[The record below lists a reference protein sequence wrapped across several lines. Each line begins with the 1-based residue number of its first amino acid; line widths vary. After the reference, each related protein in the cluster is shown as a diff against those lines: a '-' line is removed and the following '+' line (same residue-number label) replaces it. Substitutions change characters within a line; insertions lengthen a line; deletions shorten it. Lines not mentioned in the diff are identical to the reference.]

1 MPASA
6 SGARVVG
13 ILTPQY
19 LASDYCAA
27 EWIHALDGDPLN
39 RKGRLIVLRAAECE
53 PKGLLRTLAYWDLEP
68 IRGRDDLLADI
79 VKSAILSDAERRLS
93 GTAGAHW
100 REARALL
107 HEVIWPTPSFT
118 GRAEHLRKIGDALWS
133 GKNEVTAITQPA
145 TVTGLGGIGKST
157 LAREYAW
164 QAQDRYAG
172 VWWLNSASAAT
183 PRVGRA
189 LNKAL
194 SLWVITISVGWLR
207 LRIERSGSSC
217 ARLSPPMVAS
227 PSHGF

>member
-100 REARALL
+100 REARALFARGDLADPEL
-107 HEVIWPTPSFT
+107 HRTR
-118 GRAEHLRKIGDALWS
+118 G
-133 GKNEVTAITQPA
+133 
-145 TVTGLGGIGKST
+145 
-157 LAREYAW
+157 
-164 QAQDRYAG
+164 
-172 VWWLNSASAAT
+172 ASAKDW
-183 PRVGRA
+183 RCSLVGQ
-189 LNKAL
+189 
-194 SLWVITISVGWLR
+194 
-207 LRIERSGSSC
+207 E
-217 ARLSPPMVAS
+217 
-227 PSHGF
+227 